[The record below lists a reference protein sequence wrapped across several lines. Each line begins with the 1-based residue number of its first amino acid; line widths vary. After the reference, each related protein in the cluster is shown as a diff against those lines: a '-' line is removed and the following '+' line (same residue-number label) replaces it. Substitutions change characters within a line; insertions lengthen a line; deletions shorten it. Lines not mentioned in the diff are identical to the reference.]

1 MSDAISVETIL
12 KEDIPQL
19 DVWVEKQEYEY
30 SRTASEVI
38 DYLNTVIEY
47 ETVDDAVGEYSNGTD
62 LVQWGAFL
70 DKCGMEQD
78 SDEARVARNH
88 VTSYFDARSK

>member
-1 MSDAISVETIL
+1 MSDAISVENIL
-12 KEDIPQL
+12 KDNIPQL
-19 DVWVEKQEYEY
+19 AVWVEEQEYEY

-47 ETVDDAVGEYSNGTD
+47 ETVDDVIVEYNNGTD
-62 LVQWGAFL
+62 LVQWDAFL
-70 DKCGMEQD
+70 NECGIDED

>member
-62 LVQWGAFL
+62 LVHWGAFL
-70 DKCGMEQD
+70 DE
-78 SDEARVARNH
+78 
-88 VTSYFDARSK
+88 